1 MHLIRIHRLVFRFAH
16 SKHCQSV
23 EEVRKVDRNI
33 PIPLAEAAAKEESA
47 KHKCISSSTLSAVS
61 MYISKS

>member
-1 MHLIRIHRLVFRFAH
+1 
-16 SKHCQSV
+16 V